1 MAKYISDKVKKL
13 KVGISSF
20 SENQTSLTVV
30 GNVSV
35 GGSITAT
42 EFIGD
47 GSKLQGVLSS
57 ATIAVQN
64 EGTTVGTSVTTLN
77 FSGASVSVSNT
88 VNGISTV
95 TITASG
101 ITTYAPSSG
110 VSTSVIGGIGSI
122 TQLRVSGVSTL
133 GITSTTN
140 LTSQQ
145 LNVSG
150 LSTFAGITTIT
161 GVTLFSK
168 QVNVSGASTFI
179 SGPVIIGSV
188 SPTGTASQS
197 LQVTG
202 GAHMS
207 GSVGFGT
214 TNPREKIDIVGGNVS
229 IQGISTSN
237 RFYIQHNTSLNSLD
251 FVFI

>member
-1 MAKYISDKVKKL
+1 MAKYVSNKFKNL

-30 GNVSV
+30 GNVSI
-35 GGSITAT
+35 GGLVTAT
-42 EFIGD
+42 QFIGD
-47 GSKLQGVLSS
+47 GSGLTGIV
-57 ATIAVQN
+57 ATGSGI
-64 EGTTVGTSVTTLN
+64 GIRDSGSIVGTAGTIDFGDNLT
-77 FSGASVSVSNT
+77 VSP
-88 VNGISTV
+88 ISAGVVTV
-95 TITASG
+95 TASSG
-101 ITTYAPSSG
+101 VSTYASNAGIATYAASSG

-122 TQLRVSGVSTL
+122 TQLR
-133 GITSTTN
+133 
-140 LTSQQ
+140 
-145 LNVSG
+145 VSG

>member
-42 EFIGD
+42 KFIGD
-47 GSKLQGVLSS
+47 GSGLSGVVAAGSGIVIQEEGSS
-57 ATIAVQN
+57 VGTATTINFVGSAVTATVSGGIATI
-64 EGTTVGTSVTTLN
+64 TVS
-77 FSGASVSVSNT
+77 AIAD
-88 VNGISTV
+88 IS
-95 TITASG
+95 
-101 ITTYAPSSG
+101 YAPSSG
-110 VSTSVIGGIGSI
+110 VSTSVIGGIGSV

-133 GITSTTN
+133 GISSVTA
-140 LTSQQ
+140 

-168 QVNVSGASTFI
+168 QVNVSGTSTFI

-202 GAHMS
+202 GAHLS

>member
-42 EFIGD
+42 KFIGD
-47 GSKLQGVLSS
+47 GSGLSGVVAAGSGVQIQEEGSS
-57 ATIAVQN
+57 VGTATTINFVGSAVTATVSGGIATITVSAV
-64 EGTTVGTSVTTLN
+64 
-77 FSGASVSVSNT
+77 AD
-88 VNGISTV
+88 IS
-95 TITASG
+95 
-101 ITTYAPSSG
+101 YAPSSG

-202 GAHMS
+202 GAHLS